1 MVSYK
6 VIKHMKTKDK
16 KSNLLAGRD
25 VSIAGSEMYDTL
37 EDLGIEEEEDNFYNS
52 GLTRNNDLAEESEE
66 IIALNYHWD
75 IMTVKDQSR
84 KSV

>member
-1 MVSYK
+1 
-6 VIKHMKTKDK
+6 MKTKDK

-66 IIALNYHWD
+66 TIALNYHWD
-75 IMTVKDQSR
+75 IMTVKDQAR

>member
-1 MVSYK
+1 
-6 VIKHMKTKDK
+6 MKTKDK